1 MKKESDKQTIK
12 KKKRKKGK
20 KGEKDKESN
29 SSRDSLELT
38 IKSLQESNK
47 MNENKTGEGEKIKFF
62 FNEFPSNKVKR
73 FQTASHK
80 RLQNININIH
90 KEKEEFD
97 FKEIL
102 LNYVNQTGRTTNE
115 KRTDRNERGSIIY
128 TKPNEVLTLK
138 SDNNTNKNNDEFSGK
153 ISESSSEYIS
163 KSKSLSESSSE
174 KQTKKMEELNKKN
187 KGNKNNNKIENNRK
201 KKINDEN
208 KNKAILKNN
217 IQNNNNNKKIIK
229 SNDKKSKKGK
239 QVTILSDKKMLNSE
253 KNIESI
259 INSNHNKFTNSN
271 KIKFSMKNTFTTA
284 TNTQNSSFKS
294 LQLDFK
300 KLNYDYLNLSELS
313 LKKKLII
320 QNRLNSEKKNIKKEI
335 KENENMF
342 DKIRNLNICLD
353 VEKSYSNYFKSII
366 NSQTQKNNNIKEI
379 NNNKIMKKDKR
390 NSYDNKEYNKRYFY
404 YPDEYYINKNSD
416 LHSKLHVSNLFEQL
430 RKKI

>member
-12 KKKRKKGK
+12 KKKKGK
-20 KGEKDKESN
+20 KDKESN

-47 MNENKTGEGEKIKFF
+47 MNENKTGDGEKIKFF

-80 RLQNININIH
+80 RLQNINIH

-102 LNYVNQTGRTTNE
+102 LNYVNRTGRTTNE
-115 KRTDRNERGSIIY
+115 KRTEKNERGSVIY

-138 SDNNTNKNNDEFSGK
+138 SDNNTNKNNEEFSGK

-163 KSKSLSESSSE
+163 KSKSLSESSSD
-174 KQTKKMEELNKKN
+174 KQTKRMEDLHKKN
-187 KGNKNNNKIENNRK
+187 KGNKSNNKEENNKK
-201 KKINDEN
+201 KKINNEN
-208 KNKAILKNN
+208 KKKTILKNN
-217 IQNNNNNKKIIK
+217 IQNNNNNNEKIIK

-239 QVTILSDKKMLNSE
+239 QVTILSNKKMLNSE

-313 LKKKLII
+313 LKKKLLI
-320 QNRLNSEKKNIKKEI
+320 QNRLNSEKKNMKKEI
-335 KENENMF
+335 KEKENENMF
-342 DKIRNLNICLD
+342 DKLKNLNICLD

-366 NSQTQKNNNIKEI
+366 NSQTQKHNNIKEI
-379 NNNKIMKKDKR
+379 NNIKKDKR
-390 NSYDNKEYNKRYFY
+390 NSYDNKEYNKRYFF

-416 LHSKLHVSNLFEQL
+416 LHSKIHVSNLFEQL
-430 RKKI
+430 RKNI